1 MGRKRRNALL
11 DGAVYLLA
19 LGVFRLA
26 ELLPR
31 RLFLSF
37 GRFLGWLLWTL
48 LRIERRRLRVVVEN
62 MAYLYPAASV
72 SGRAA
77 LARRVCRHFGHF
89 IAECGRA
96 PSYQRA
102 DCIDRFRFAG
112 LERLERACRGG
123 KGVIVATA
131 HFGCFEMGAAALAQM
146 GYPVSSVIRTVDNPL
161 LDDLI
166 DGQRSRAGVNV
177 IKKEQAAREILRRLR
192 AGELVTTH
200 TDLHAAF
207 NHIFIPF
214 LGKWAATFTTP
225 AVMSLRTGAP
235 VIPFYC
241 FYDAVTDK
249 MRARIYP
256 AVTITPTG
264 DHDADVRQIMLAI
277 NATLEEVVR
286 EAPEQWFW
294 LHRRWKIEPSPE
306 DIAAIRRQDD
316 LIRAARE
323 KASAS

>member
-1 MGRKRRNALL
+1 MGRKRRNALF
-11 DGAVYLLA
+11 DRIVHLLA
-19 LGVFRLA
+19 LCVFRLA
-26 ELLPR
+26 EALPR

-48 LRIERRRLRVVVEN
+48 LRVERRRLRVVVEN
-62 MAYLYPAASV
+62 MAYLYPDV
-72 SGRAA
+72 DTRARRK

-89 IAECGRA
+89 IAECGRS
-96 PSYQRA
+96 PSYLRSEFV
-102 DCIDRFRFAG
+102 DRFRFEG
-112 LERLERACRGG
+112 LENLARAYRGG

-131 HFGCFEMGAAALAQM
+131 HFGCFEMGAAALARM

-161 LDDLI
+161 LDALI
-166 DGQRSRAGVNV
+166 DGQRHRAGVNV

-235 VIPFYC
+235 VVPFYC
-241 FYDAVTDK
+241 FYDSIADR

-256 AVTITPTG
+256 AVAITPTG
-264 DHDADVRQIMLAI
+264 DMEADVRQITLAI
-277 NATLEEVVR
+277 NATLEEVIR

-306 DIAAIRRQDD
+306 DIAEIRRLEV

-323 KASAS
+323 KASSS